1 MKKLLTALIL
11 ILIFVSPAVA
21 EYTSIL
27 EKVHVPSTASGREI
41 VDAIIEDV
49 EMPTW
54 EETGGTSEG
63 YEYAQQKIISEK
75 LNHVTFSTYKH
86 AGDMPITRAVLGSV
100 DFNLRFWPEVVNSL
114 KEYVPSGNYISM
126 SNKADNLTKNAIP
139 RAESAAAHAK
149 DIIPKIVIP
158 ISCAI
163 LMLSFTIQIIL
174 TFLSKDTNTS
184 NFFADFAR
192 VMFFIVAILTFRLWV
207 SVVIDVFNFGG
218 YLMAP
223 WGGQEQLQRAIADAA
238 NAGSKLDWLKPTSL
252 VIGAMRWA
260 SYAAIKVLLISR
272 DVLLAVSL
280 VTGPLC
286 LAIGYL
292 NLYTS
297 NDVIKGFLAGWLQT
311 FFKFQ
316 FWGIFSAIALVG
328 LSIVDFI
335 SKAGAADP
343 LVVFITAIAFVHV
356 AFNIPKLADNMSGV
370 VISSVL
376 MATFSMAS
384 QRASGAAVSAGA
396 GAAKSGAGRILRR

>member
-1 MKKLLTALIL
+1 
-11 ILIFVSPAVA
+11 
-21 EYTSIL
+21 
-27 EKVHVPSTASGREI
+27 
-41 VDAIIEDV
+41 
-49 EMPTW
+49 
-54 EETGGTSEG
+54 
-63 YEYAQQKIISEK
+63 
-75 LNHVTFSTYKH
+75 
-86 AGDMPITRAVLGSV
+86 
-100 DFNLRFWPEVVNSL
+100 
-114 KEYVPSGNYISM
+114 
-126 SNKADNLTKNAIP
+126 
-139 RAESAAAHAK
+139 
-149 DIIPKIVIP
+149 
-158 ISCAI
+158 
-163 LMLSFTIQIIL
+163 
-174 TFLSKDTNTS
+174 
-184 NFFADFAR
+184 
-192 VMFFIVAILTFRLWV
+192 
-207 SVVIDVFNFGG
+207 
-218 YLMAP
+218 
-223 WGGQEQLQRAIADAA
+223 
-238 NAGSKLDWLKPTSL
+238 
-252 VIGAMRWA
+252 MRWA